1 MKLLVFGEIGQLGQ
15 ELQLQA
21 GDITLEMRGL
31 EDADFTNPEACAE
44 WVRKT
49 DADAVINAVAYTAVD
64 KAEEDEAVALL
75 VNATTPAALAKAA
88 AERGLPLVHVSTDYV
103 YDGTGTEP
111 WATDAP
117 TGPINAYGRTK
128 LAGDDAVTAAGG
140 AHAII
145 RTSWVVSAHGNNFI
159 KTMLRLGADR
169 DKLTIIADQIG
180 APTPARDLAI
190 ACLSI
195 AKQLIAA
202 PEKSGIYHF
211 QGAPLASWA
220 DFAREIFAQTNLTC
234 EVVDI
239 PTTDYPTPAARPLNS
254 RLDCS
259 TLETVFGIKQPDWT
273 RSLDVILKDLGE
285 TA

>member
-44 WVRKT
+44 WIRKT

-88 AERGLPLVHVSTDYV
+88 AERGLPFVHVSTDYV

-111 WATDAP
+111 WSTDAP
-117 TGPINAYGRTK
+117 TAPINAYGRTK
-128 LAGDDAVTAAGG
+128 LAGDEAVVAAGG
-140 AHAII
+140 AYAIL

-180 APTPARDLAI
+180 APTPARDLAL

-195 AKQLIAA
+195 AKQLMDA
-202 PEKSGIYHF
+202 PDKSGIYHF

-220 DFAREIFAQTNLTC
+220 DFAREIFAQAHLTC

-259 TLETVFGIKQPDWT
+259 TLETVFGIAQPDWT
-273 RSLDVILKDLGE
+273 RSLAVILKDLGE